1 MKRCRKRKLKTRID
15 FEGVFHL
22 VCSNE
27 TEVFV
32 KRLLIILVSLFCS
45 IQIFS
50 QERFYTFNSLDGLED
65 KDGNTHLF
73 YRKYF
78 LYHAEANHSDENSIY
93 RYDVNKNI
101 DTLIARDYWIYNPVT
116 EWQQSVSDI
125 SFYDGDPYN
134 FIYCGDNGTMEP
146 SAYIFK
152 SDTGLV
158 FGWLWLLVNRIEVS
172 KQNSKRVFATFEHQ
186 MVMSSDGGFTWPTY
200 DFSTG
205 FSSSKNFFLLSSF
218 PKDDKI
224 MLGLINNNLVK
235 SQDTGNTYTK
245 VDTATWNG
253 NSRFYYD
260 LDGTHIY
267 GCSSDYDGKSFISV
281 SDNNGDAFS
290 WNKIWE
296 SPRKIFISLDQ
307 SLVGPSLYLAD
318 GKNIFVSSDHGMTF
332 SLYKNLERN
341 IVGIYKK
348 PNSNI
353 LYAATKY
360 NLYEITSSEMKII
373 KSFPMSPEIFSYY
386 PLAVGNKW
394 IFNIFKREY
403 LNVGW
408 NDIDG
413 KMTREVIGDTLLPNG
428 RNYFIIK
435 QSESLYSPA
444 WQTEYFFERIDN
456 STGKVFRYDSLN
468 GTPKDFL
475 VDDLTVEL
483 GDTLEL
489 YRYQSINTPQVI
501 YEGNQQKY
509 FGNQILDRKL
519 FRFPN
524 SLYYSS
530 YSLTKGI
537 GLDSLAAGFDLGYIN
552 WWLKGCVINGKVMGD
567 TSLVVGI
574 KDENNNAPNEFTLYQ
589 NYPNP
594 FNPETIISYQLA
606 ANSKVSLKVFDI
618 LGNEI
623 ATLVNEEKPAGRY
636 QLNFNSRQTTTNKQ
650 LSSGVYFYRLQ
661 AGDFVQTKKFIL
673 MK

>member
-1 MKRCRKRKLKTRID
+1 MKRLSVI
-15 FEGVFHL
+15 V
-22 VCSNE
+22 
-27 TEVFV
+27 
-32 KRLLIILVSLFCS
+32 VSLFCS
-45 IQIFS
+45 LQVFS

-65 KDGNTHLF
+65 KEGNTHLF
-73 YRKYF
+73 YRKYY
-78 LYHAEANHSDENSIY
+78 LYHTEANHSDENSIY
-93 RYDVNKNI
+93 RYDVSKNK

-116 EWQQSVSDI
+116 EWQQSVNDI
-125 SFYDGDPYN
+125 SFYDGNPYN

-152 SDTGLV
+152 SDTGIV

-186 MVMSSDGGFTWPTY
+186 MVISSDGGFTWPTY

-235 SQDTGNTYTK
+235 SLDTGNTYTK

-267 GCSSDYDGKSFISV
+267 GCSSDYDDKSFVSV
-281 SDNNGDAFS
+281 SDNSGDAFS
-290 WNKIWE
+290 WKKIWE
-296 SPRKIFISLDQ
+296 SSQNFFITLDN
-307 SLVGPSLYLAD
+307 SISGTIYLAD
-318 GKNIFVSSDHGMTF
+318 GKNIFLSHDYGKTF
-332 SLYKNLERN
+332 SHYRTLDRN
-341 IVGIYKK
+341 IVGIYEK
-348 PNSNI
+348 PGSNI
-353 LYAATKY
+353 LYAATRY
-360 NLYEITSSEMKII
+360 NLYEITSNETKII
-373 KSFPMSPEIFSYY
+373 KSLPISPETLSYY

-394 IFNIFKREY
+394 VFNIFRREY
-403 LNVGW
+403 LSVGW
-408 NDIDG
+408 RDDEGII
-413 KMTREVIGDTLLPNG
+413 TREVIGDTLLPNG

-444 WQTEYFFERIDN
+444 WRTEYFFERIDN
-456 STGKVFRYDSLN
+456 STGKVFRYDSLD

-489 YRYQSINTPQVI
+489 YRYQSINSPQVI
-501 YEGNQQKY
+501 YEDNLQKY
-509 FGNQILDRKL
+509 FGEQILDRKL

-567 TSLVVGI
+567 TSLIVGI
-574 KDENNNAPNEFTLYQ
+574 KNENNDVPNEFALLQ

-606 ANSKVSLKVFDI
+606 ENCKVSLNVYDI
-618 LGNEI
+618 LGNEVAI
-623 ATLVNEEKPAGRY
+623 LVNEEKPAGKY
-636 QLNFNSRQTTTNKQ
+636 QVNFNARPTTNNKQ

-661 AGDFVQTKKFIL
+661 AGNFVQTRKLIL
-673 MK
+673 LK